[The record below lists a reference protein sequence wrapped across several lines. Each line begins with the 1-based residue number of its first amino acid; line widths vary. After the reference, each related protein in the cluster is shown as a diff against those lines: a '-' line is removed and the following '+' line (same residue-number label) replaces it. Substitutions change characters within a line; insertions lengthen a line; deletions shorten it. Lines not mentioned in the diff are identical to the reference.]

1 MWPGIWARSN
11 APGLGLRLGQGVHP
25 LQLMLKGSR
34 QCPAGPFTLPLV
46 TPLPVCPARSNDF
59 SKLVAGE
66 YLKFFV
72 FTGMTL
78 DQALRW
84 VFNPRRIALP
94 TRLGV
99 WTSSYASSYLS
110 WRCSSVARTSW

>member
-1 MWPGIWARSN
+1 MWPGIWARSKDT
-11 APGLGLRLGQGVHP
+11 GLGLRMGGEGMHSVGSTSTSPISDTPRSLGYPHLAPSLLP
-25 LQLMLKGSR
+25 LRLHLSL
-34 QCPAGPFTLPLV
+34 CPAH
-46 TPLPVCPARSNDF
+46 SNDF

-84 VFNPRRIALP
+84 VSSPLRAGP
-94 TRLGV
+94 TL
-99 WTSSYASSYLS
+99 
-110 WRCSSVARTSW
+110 